1 MDSVFLAGV
10 KAFADTLIDGAVE
23 FSASRGEQQIIV
35 HGKTPFDSIPTFHQA
50 YAVFGP
56 TKIAILA
63 KPDFTGMWSIAVA
76 SIR

>member
-10 KAFADTLIDGAVE
+10 KALADSFIDGAVE
-23 FSASRGEQQIIV
+23 FSASRGEQQIVV
-35 HGKTPFDSIPTFHQA
+35 HGKTPFDSIPTFLQA
-50 YAVFGP
+50 YKVFGA

-63 KPDFTGMWSIAVA
+63 KPDFTGMWSVSVV